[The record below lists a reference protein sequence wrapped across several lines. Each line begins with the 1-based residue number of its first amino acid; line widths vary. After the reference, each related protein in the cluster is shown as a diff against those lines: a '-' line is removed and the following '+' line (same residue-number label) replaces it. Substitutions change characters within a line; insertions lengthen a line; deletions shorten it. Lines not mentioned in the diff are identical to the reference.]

1 MLTRLIPSGMPGKT
15 GMGNEDHGQAVVG
28 GYMPSY
34 HQVCSRRQGG
44 FAMAKEVKK
53 HKPEVKMQK
62 PNTKPMS
69 LEEKYDRCCDFF
81 EMDHMISYYTH
92 KRLGTVQEWV
102 NDTVAAYNH
111 SVPRFLGPIAKAV
124 TKLAPNLALKK
135 CFDAVFN
142 LDQQHHDISEFEYS
156 EPEHGEIVVRWKN
169 CARLKRHKKWIK
181 QLGYDFDD
189 REICEVEKM
198 HLTHP
203 DHPGC
208 RMGFIPTEIVW
219 EEGGCCWTY
228 KRK

>member
-1 MLTRLIPSGMPGKT
+1 
-15 GMGNEDHGQAVVG
+15 
-28 GYMPSY
+28 
-34 HQVCSRRQGG
+34 
-44 FAMAKEVKK
+44 MAKEVKR
-53 HKPEVKMQK
+53 HKPDIKMHP
-62 PNTKPMS
+62 PNTKAMS

-92 KRLGTVQEWV
+92 KRLGTVKEWV
-102 NDTVAAYNH
+102 DDTVAAYNK
-111 SVPRFLGPIAKAV
+111 SVPRFLGPVAKAV

-135 CFDAVFN
+135 CFDNVFN

-156 EPEHGEIVVRWKN
+156 EPEKGEIVVRWKN

-203 DHPGC
+203 NHPGC
-208 RMGFIPTEIVW
+208 RMGFVPTEIVW
-219 EEGGCCWTY
+219 EEGGCVWTY
-228 KRK
+228 KKQ